1 MQVFGICK
9 GLRKNLKWMRGLI
22 TMINENEKKK
32 KKLNKLQWFKTFKM
46 VLKNRKNEK
55 HQQPKVRKNN
65 SYKETYKYL

>member
-1 MQVFGICK
+1 MDEGTDNYDKWKWKIK
-9 GLRKNLKWMRGLI
+9 GKAKFR
-22 TMINENEKKK
+22 KK

-65 SYKETYKYL
+65 SYKETYNYL

>member
-32 KKLNKLQWFKTFKM
+32 KKQNTKKKKKTKQTAMIQNFQ
-46 VLKNRKNEK
+46 NGIEK
-55 HQQPKVRKNN
+55 
-65 SYKETYKYL
+65 S